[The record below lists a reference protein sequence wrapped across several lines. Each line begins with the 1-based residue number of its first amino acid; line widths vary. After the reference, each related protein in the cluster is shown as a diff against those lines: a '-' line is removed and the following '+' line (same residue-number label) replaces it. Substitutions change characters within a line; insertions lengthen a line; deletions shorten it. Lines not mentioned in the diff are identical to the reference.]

1 VGPGRQRRGAHGCK
15 WAARFGVKWVGQWE
29 NGPTRGMNY
38 AIIFS
43 FIFLVF
49 FSFCLLFSFQIHI
62 KNQNSEFM
70 FKCYNMNAKYIFS
83 YIYINYFI
91 PLF

>member
-1 VGPGRQRRGAHGCK
+1 MPNWVEWVRARGWAEDVNFGPAGDHSS
-15 WAARFGVKWVGQWE
+15 
-29 NGPTRGMNY
+29 
-38 AIIFS
+38 FS
-43 FIFLVF
+43 YSFLFVCF
-49 FSFCLLFSFQIHI
+49 FQFSNSH
-62 KNQNSEFM
+62 KRNQNSEFM